1 MTDPDRDSC
10 HYPAFRAN
18 LLEIA
23 GMLLYAWNT
32 GIKMFQE
39 RRESVYRIAVLAE
52 EETEGQYYAEQISRF
67 YSEKGIFPHIV
78 QYQDQECF
86 FENVQKTAPTNVVI
100 AFSGVAGLDMVEHL
114 HALDPACR
122 IIWCSDLD
130 FSLHA
135 YRLRADYFLLKPVAE
150 GAFRQGLAN
159 WLEWDN
165 L

>member
-1 MTDPDRDSC
+1 M
-10 HYPAFRAN
+10 
-18 LLEIA
+18 
-23 GMLLYAWNT
+23 
-32 GIKMFQE
+32 
-39 RRESVYRIAVLAE
+39 YRIAVLAE

-100 AFSGVAGLDMVEHL
+100 AFSGVAGLDMAEHL

-159 WLEWDN
+159 WLE
-165 L
+165 